1 MAEGTHA
8 AGQRGWLPMARHLPV
23 AGAARTARSL
33 TDAELAR
40 LLFSDRASCA
50 DSGLDTAAWFPPS
63 GNADTARVQAAPAIA
78 LCNTCPLRSEC
89 LEFSMRYWYR
99 GGEEGVWAG
108 LVGSDRL
115 TLRLRWLSGESP
127 GELLADRTAAVRARR
142 LIKDAIGTRA
152 IPASALSYAPV
163 DRSASMADLAA
174 CSDAMT
180 SATWI
185 RSISPGACCCMV

>member
-8 AGQRGWLPMARHLPV
+8 AGQRGWLPMARHVPV
-23 AGAARTARSL
+23 AGVARTPRSL

-50 DSGLDTAAWFPPS
+50 DSGLDTAAWFPS
-63 GNADTARVQAAPAIA
+63 SRDAGTARVQAAPAIA

-108 LVGSDRL
+108 LVGSERL
-115 TLRLRWLSGESP
+115 TLRLRWLSGEST
-127 GELLADRTAAVRARR
+127 GELLAARTAAVRARR
-142 LIKDAIGTRA
+142 LIKDAIGIIRNG
-152 IPASALSYAPV
+152 
-163 DRSASMADLAA
+163 R
-174 CSDAMT
+174 DA
-180 SATWI
+180 
-185 RSISPGACCCMV
+185 

>member
-1 MAEGTHA
+1 MAEGMHA

-33 TDAELAR
+33 TDAGLAR

-142 LIKDAIGTRA
+142 LIKDAIG
-152 IPASALSYAPV
+152 I
-163 DRSASMADLAA
+163 
-174 CSDAMT
+174 
-180 SATWI
+180 I
-185 RSISPGACCCMV
+185 RNGGGA

>member
-1 MAEGTHA
+1 MSNEPESGHWQLGVDMAEGTHA
-8 AGQRGWLPMARHLPV
+8 AGQRGWLPMARHVPV
-23 AGAARTARSL
+23 AGVARAPRSL

-108 LVGSDRL
+108 LVGSERL
-115 TLRLRWLSGESP
+115 RLRLRWLSGESP
-127 GELLADRTAAVRARR
+127 GELLAGRTAAVRARR
-142 LIKDAIGTRA
+142 LIKDAIG
-152 IPASALSYAPV
+152 V
-163 DRSASMADLAA
+163 
-174 CSDAMT
+174 
-180 SATWI
+180 I
-185 RSISPGACCCMV
+185 RNG